1 MNIKKLAEDLGLEED
16 DYLEILELF
25 AESGRT
31 DLDAL
36 EAAVKSNDAE
46 GTVRAAHSIKGA
58 SASLGLPALSELA
71 KDIELKAR
79 EQDMNGMEARIE
91 TLRSQFGLVVK
102 LVRK

>member
-1 MNIKKLAEDLGLEED
+1 MNIKKLAENLGLEED

-25 AESGRT
+25 SESGRT

-58 SASLGLPALSELA
+58 SASLGLPELSELA

-79 EQDMNGMEARIE
+79 EQDMNGMEARTE
-91 TLRSQFGLVVK
+91 TLRSQFELVVK
-102 LVRK
+102 LVRE